1 MTIFK
6 QEKVFCV
13 YAKKLDKEGW
23 GENFIYKL
31 HVIAELSQFL
41 STFEFFNDTDFN
53 LQDEEIIKSNVFSL

>member
-1 MTIFK
+1 MTFFK

-23 GENFIYKL
+23 DENFIYKL
-31 HVIAELSQFL
+31 RVIAELSQFL